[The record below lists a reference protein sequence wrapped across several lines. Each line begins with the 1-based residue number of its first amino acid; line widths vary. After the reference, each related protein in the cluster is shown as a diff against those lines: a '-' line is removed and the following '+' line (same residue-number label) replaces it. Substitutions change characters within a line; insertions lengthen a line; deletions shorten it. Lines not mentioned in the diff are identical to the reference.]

1 MRANSSWPVDANVFD
16 PSNTSANSVANAHSP
31 SDHAGED
38 MTATSR
44 FGEYQKVIDEA
55 SVDSI
60 IRTKERMNE
69 RIHTTAS
76 SDRAPTVIPK
86 RQSAR
91 DAPASSSDIT

>member
-1 MRANSSWPVDANVFD
+1 MRANSSWPVDANVFA

-38 MTATSR
+38 MIATSR

-69 RIHTTAS
+69 RTNPHHRVVRS
-76 SDRAPTVIPK
+76 SADRDSETSI
-86 RQSAR
+86 RAR
-91 DAPASSSDIT
+91 RAHVVK